1 MVSRSRS
8 DCHGKINDF
17 DAAPW
22 RRDLLLITEDSLMN
36 QDILKKAYAV
46 IGEFTPMRSDCGA
59 LCEAACCE
67 SDEDGQGGVY
77 LFPGEEEIE
86 MPWGKVERDDFGP
99 MLVCEDWCD
108 RDQRP
113 FACRIFPLTPV
124 KNAEGKW
131 TVRMDARARAMC
143 PLVRS
148 GVKGLD
154 PDFVKGVIKALRLI
168 AKDPEGEAFL
178 EKWVA
183 LEEQYRF
190 VL

>member
-1 MVSRSRS
+1 
-8 DCHGKINDF
+8 
-17 DAAPW
+17 
-22 RRDLLLITEDSLMN
+22 MN
-36 QDILKKAYAV
+36 KEILERAYAA
-46 IGEFTPMRSDCGA
+46 IGDLTPMLTDCGA
-59 LCEAACCE
+59 MCEAACCDT
-67 SDEDGQGGVY
+67 DEDGQGGVY
-77 LFPGEEEIE
+77 LFPGEQALLGDCE
-86 MPWGKVERDDFGP
+86 WGTVEHDDFAP

-108 RDQRP
+108 RDRRP

-124 KNAEGKW
+124 RNSEGKW

-148 GVKGLD
+148 GVKGLN
-154 PDFVKGVIKALRLI
+154 PEFARGVVKALRII

-190 VL
+190 VF